1 MECLNCWRACLVA
14 LVPSSSE
21 TRALQQILQDL
32 RAAATGDLTALWRL
46 MVGKGPIEAAELM
59 VEAFVQIIG
68 QFMSSA
74 AQVSAVWYDDLS
86 PESEYRARPS
96 TAISEEQ
103 LRRSAR
109 WAMSPMFTRAPQP
122 SDAFERAFAAA
133 EEFERGVAESRARQV
148 QEAADA
154 VDAAVAERA
163 ARAAEAS
170 EQETFE
176 PAFAPGD
183 EGTGSPLERLIGAG
197 ERHINNA
204 SRQTITENAD
214 EEGVRWARHAEP
226 DACAFCRMLA
236 TRGAIYL
243 SEADASRV
251 TGGADQRV
259 RGNQKLGEA
268 YHDRCN
274 CMAVPDRPGSPYVP
288 PDYVDGWIDEYEQ
301 AASSTN
307 GTTEAILREMRRN
320 DVARNA
326 NDTTEDDVETPIEP
340 AVEDSAPNADV
351 EIDNQAPVPV
361 DPFDGLAF
369 PNIYYFPSQD
379 NSLLSDEERR
389 ALWSYAS
396 GGHRRTNEVM
406 RGNAD
411 AAENIE
417 EHIGLIDSAMQRYT
431 LPQTYRVTRS
441 VEASDIG
448 LSSSADAESLLQEYL
463 HDRAFL
469 STSGFRNP
477 PFIAQRSDPVV
488 LDIIVP
494 EGSHAILMNEGL
506 SPVFEQER
514 ELLLPGRSRLQ
525 VIGVRYDDS
534 DGVKAW
540 RLAAIV
546 RAASEDEDGDNGRAT

>member
-1 MECLNCWRACLVA
+1 MECRTCWRAYPA
-14 LVPSSSE
+14 ATVPSRSE

-46 MVGKGPIEAAELM
+46 MVGRSPIDAAELM

-109 WAMSPMFTRAPQP
+109 WAMSPMFTRTPQP

-133 EEFERGVAESRARQV
+133 EEFERGVAESRARQA
-148 QEAADA
+148 QEAADV

-170 EQETFE
+170 EQDTFE

-226 DACAFCRMLA
+226 DACAFCRMMA
-236 TRGAIYL
+236 TRGAVYL
-243 SEADASRV
+243 SAESAGQV
-251 TGGADQRV
+251 TGGERNRI
-259 RGNQKLGEA
+259 RGTRKMGEQ

-274 CMAVPDRPGSPYVP
+274 CIAVPDRPGNPYVP
-288 PDYVDGWIDEYEQ
+288 PDYVDAWTDEYEQ
-301 AASSTN
+301 ASATTN
-307 GTTEAILREMRRN
+307 GRTAEILREMRRN
-320 DVARNA
+320 DVARTA
-326 NDTTEDDVETPIEP
+326 STTQPVDTTGGTPTADDSTTSTETDVAP
-340 AVEDSAPNADV
+340 AE
-351 EIDNQAPVPV
+351 QV

-369 PNIYYFPSQD
+369 PNIYHFPSQD

-514 ELLLPGRSRLQ
+514 ELLLPGQSRLQ